1 MIWRFWNQV
10 FGHWEHRQFICMF
23 LLFLDWFYCIII
35 EFRPEKFHF
44 DRKNPF
50 FRVFF
55 IIIVWVQLSSIWFS
69 LFWLWIVINNKQ
81 LLRCFDN
88 GCYTIS
94 NFFNNVASYHN
105 YFLQKTSSIM
115 MFANIKIE
123 VVYMVFF
130 ILHLKGFIGAG
141 LFICFFMD
149 VLN

>member
-69 LFWLWIVINNKQ
+69 LFWFWIVIKNKQ
-81 LLRCFDN
+81 LLCFFDN
-88 GCYTIS
+88 GWYTIWK
-94 NFFNNVASYHN
+94 FFNNVAFYHN
-105 YFLQKTSSIM
+105 YFLQKRFYFRQKHFFDHDVCQHQNRSSLHGL
-115 MFANIKIE
+115 
-123 VVYMVFF
+123 
-130 ILHLKGFIGAG
+130 LHLTS
-141 LFICFFMD
+141 
-149 VLN
+149 